1 MTNLK
6 VWQSCYNYSIIT
18 IIPCCICT
26 NISLGYLEN
35 KVAGEANMCRGLFQ
49 VDSLLDI
56 SQPAYSQLQKLRGTD
71 CANDEVSAVTQAS
84 QRPWEAKP
92 TRMLLLQV

>member
-1 MTNLK
+1 ML
-6 VWQSCYNYSIIT
+6 
-18 IIPCCICT
+18 
-26 NISLGYLEN
+26 NISRGYLEHH
-35 KVAGEANMCRGLFQ
+35 VAGEANMCRGLFQ

-71 CANDEVSAVTQAS
+71 CANDEVSAVTQAT

-92 TRMLLLQV
+92 TRMLLLQVRATYSWDQKMLFQSFFK

>member
-1 MTNLK
+1 MVVIFESEFMDDKSEETA
-6 VWQSCYNYSIIT
+6 VM
-18 IIPCCICT
+18 

-35 KVAGEANMCRGLFQ
+35 QVAGEANMCRGLFQ

-71 CANDEVSAVTQAS
+71 CANDEVSAVTQAT

-92 TRMLLLQV
+92 TRVLLLQV